1 MKNTV
6 IERSHGKHK
15 PGSEKLLLMAGSFQP
30 PYVRDL
36 ANAFG
41 EAGVSVLL
49 IGSDRHRHIQFHENV
64 QFLNL
69 RGNDSPE
76 RSFHRKVFELGVYY
90 FRLLRYLRGSGLS
103 LMYTIGT
110 VKPFIYGIVFNTL
123 IKMQGKT
130 VVHTV
135 HNLLPHDRPTLVN
148 KLLYWTIYRIVADHL
163 VTHTDFLKDQ
173 LVRRF
178 RVPERKV
185 TVAQHGTYRVS
196 AVEQTEKKKA
206 RQLLDIATDK
216 FVLLCFG
223 KQYPYKGF
231 HFLLQ
236 CLSGLEDR
244 SLHVLIQGQADSAYQ
259 ARMRSL
265 ISDLKNPGMVEYDPT
280 FVTDEK
286 TRLLFTTSDLV
297 VFPYFEPSQSG
308 VMFLAYAYG
317 RPVLAS
323 DIGSFPRYIVP
334 GRTGELFETGNRR
347 SLLRKLELIRGAY
360 TKYDEAY
367 IRNHAYSRY
376 SWAGCVHT
384 LLKTVLHSYSP
395 PELRDLAS

>member
-1 MKNTV
+1 
-6 IERSHGKHK
+6 
-15 PGSEKLLLMAGSFQP
+15 
-30 PYVRDL
+30 
-36 ANAFG
+36 
-41 EAGVSVLL
+41 
-49 IGSDRHRHIQFHENV
+49 
-64 QFLNL
+64 
-69 RGNDSPE
+69 
-76 RSFHRKVFELGVYY
+76 
-90 FRLLRYLRGSGLS
+90 
-103 LMYTIGT
+103 
-110 VKPFIYGIVFNTL
+110 
-123 IKMQGKT
+123 
-130 VVHTV
+130 
-135 HNLLPHDRPTLVN
+135 
-148 KLLYWTIYRIVADHL
+148 
-163 VTHTDFLKDQ
+163 
-173 LVRRF
+173 
-178 RVPERKV
+178 
-185 TVAQHGTYRVS
+185 
-196 AVEQTEKKKA
+196 
-206 RQLLDIATDK
+206 
-216 FVLLCFG
+216 
-223 KQYPYKGF
+223 
-231 HFLLQ
+231 
-236 CLSGLEDR
+236 
-244 SLHVLIQGQADSAYQ
+244 
-259 ARMRSL
+259 MRSL